1 MDRTERQKLVVK
13 NWILQKC
20 KGTACCATGFG
31 KTRVALIAIK
41 TITNTNPNCK
51 ITIIVPS
58 KVLHDQWL
66 RILNTN
72 DYNKLS
78 INVVISNTAIK
89 KSFYCDFLIIDE
101 VHRINAITSRKVFTL
116 CNPSFILGLTATY
129 ERLDHKEKEVVD
141 YYCPVC
147 DTVSIEECLENNWLS
162 NYKEYKVLLEVD
174 LTEYHRMNKTFMQH
188 FAFFDFDISLA
199 QALLTNIYKQQKFA
213 KERNVTLQEVK
224 ANVYNFF
231 RAVKGRKL
239 FIANHPYKLEIAK
252 QIIEARK
259 DKKIITFNS
268 SIKQCE
274 SYKMGYVV
282 HSGNTKKKNRMTL
295 EEFSKCDKAVIHS
308 AAQLKEGL
316 DVPGLEV
323 AIVTGFNSSK
333 IEKKQMNG
341 RVIRYEPGKQA
352 EIFTLVLKGTVEEK
366 WFQKSTEDMNYIELN
381 EEELKKVLNNEPLI
395 NKSLLKQD
403 KLKTDLLRI

>member
-1 MDRTERQKLVVK
+1 MVVN
-13 NWILQKC
+13 NWIRKNC
-20 KGTACCATGFG
+20 RGTACCATGFG
-31 KTRVALIAIK
+31 KTRVALIAIDK
-41 TITNTNPNCK
+41 VLQLNPNCI
-51 ITIIVPS
+51 ITVIVPT
-58 KVLHDQWL
+58 KVLQDQWL
-66 RILNTN
+66 HILQ
-72 DYNKLS
+72 NKNIKGN

-89 KSFYCDFLIIDE
+89 KPFYCDFLIIDE

-116 CNPSFILGLTATY
+116 CSPSFILGLTATY

-141 YYCPVC
+141 LYCPIC
-147 DTVSIEECLENNWLS
+147 DTVTIEECLENNWLS
-162 NYKEYKVLLEVD
+162 DYKEYKVLLKVD
-174 LTEYHRMNKTFMQH
+174 LSEYNQMNKLFMQT
-188 FAFFDFDISLA
+188 FAFFDYDFNLAMSLVTNYFKQA
-199 QALLTNIYKQQKFA
+199 QFA
-213 KERNVTLQEVK
+213 KSRNIALKDVK
-224 ANVYNFF
+224 ANVYSFI
-231 RAVKGRKL
+231 RAVKYRKM
-239 FIANHPYKLEIAK
+239 FIANHPYKLEVAK
-252 QIIEARK
+252 KIIEARK

-295 EEFSKCDKAVIHS
+295 EEFAKCDKAVIHS

-316 DVPGLEV
+316 DVPGLQV
-323 AIVTGFNSSK
+323 AIITGFNSSQ

-381 EEELKKVLNNEPLI
+381 EDELMEVLE
-395 NKSLLKQD
+395 NKPILNKTSNKQD
-403 KLKTDLLRI
+403 KLKNDLLRI

>member
-1 MDRTERQKLVVK
+1 MDRDKRQLMVVN
-13 NWILQKC
+13 NWIRNNC
-20 KGTACCATGFG
+20 RGTACCATGFG
-31 KTRVALIAIK
+31 KTRVALLAMDK
-41 TITNTNPNCK
+41 VLKLNPNCVVV
-51 ITIIVPS
+51 IVVPA
-58 KVLHDQWL
+58 KVLQDQWL
-66 RILNTN
+66 RILENG
-72 DYNKLS
+72 S
-78 INVVISNTAIK
+78 IKGNISVVISNSAIK
-89 KSFYCDFLIIDE
+89 KPFYCNFLIIDE

-116 CNPSFILGLTATY
+116 CSPSFILGLTATY

-141 YYCPVC
+141 FYCPVC
-147 DTVSIEECLENNWLS
+147 DTVTIEECLENNWLS
-162 NYKEYKVLLEVD
+162 EYKEYKVLLEVD
-174 LTEYHRMNKTFMQH
+174 LSEYKEMNKLFMQT
-188 FAFFDFDISLA
+188 FAFFDYDFNLAMSLVTNYFKQA
-199 QALLTNIYKQQKFA
+199 QFA
-213 KERNVTLQEVK
+213 KSRNVTLQEVK
-224 ANVYNFF
+224 ANVYSFL
-231 RAVKGRKL
+231 RSVKYRKM

-252 QIIEARK
+252 KIIEARK

-295 EEFSKCDKAVIHS
+295 EEFAKCDTAVIHS

-316 DVPGLEV
+316 DVPGLQV
-323 AIVTGFNSSK
+323 AIVTGFNSSQ

-381 EEELKKVLNNEPLI
+381 EEELMEVLENKPLL
-395 NKSLLKQD
+395 NKTSNKQD
-403 KLKTDLLRI
+403 KLKNDLLRI

>member
-1 MDRTERQKLVVK
+1 MDRDTRQLIVVN
-13 NWILQKC
+13 NWIRNNC

-31 KTRVALIAIK
+31 KTRVALLALD
-41 TITNTNPNCK
+41 
-51 ITIIVPS
+51 
-58 KVLHDQWL
+58 KVLKLNPSCVVVIVVPTKVLQDQWL
-66 RILNTN
+66 RILKERKVKGN
-72 DYNKLS
+72 

-89 KSFYCDFLIIDE
+89 KPFYCDFLIIDE

-116 CNPSFILGLTATY
+116 CSPSFILGLTATY

-141 YYCPVC
+141 LYCPVC
-147 DTVSIEECLENNWLS
+147 DTVSIEECVENGWLS
-162 NYKEYKVLLEVD
+162 EYKEYKVLLEVD
-174 LTEYHRMNKTFMQH
+174 LSQYHQLNKTFMSH
-188 FAFFDFDISLA
+188 FAFFDFDFSLA
-199 QALLTNIYKQQKFA
+199 MSLLTNIFKQQQFA
-213 KERNVTLQEVK
+213 KSRNVPLKDVK
-224 ANVYNFF
+224 ANVYNFM
-231 RAVKGRKL
+231 RVVQARKA

-252 QIIEARK
+252 KIIEARK

-274 SYKMGYVV
+274 SYETGYVV

-295 EEFSKCDKAVIHS
+295 EEFAKCDKAIIHS

-323 AIVTGFNSSK
+323 AIVTGFNSSQ

-366 WFQKSTEDMNYIELN
+366 WFQKSTEEMNYIELT
-381 EEELKKVLNNEPLI
+381 EEELMEVLENKPLL
-395 NKSLLKQD
+395 NKTSNKQD
-403 KLKTDLLRI
+403 KLKSDLLRI

>member
-1 MDRTERQKLVVK
+1 MDRDTRQLIVVN
-13 NWILQKC
+13 NWIRNNC

-31 KTRVALIAIK
+31 KTRVALLALD
-41 TITNTNPNCK
+41 
-51 ITIIVPS
+51 
-58 KVLHDQWL
+58 KVLKLNPSCVVVIVVPTKVLQDQWL
-66 RILNTN
+66 RIL
-72 DYNKLS
+72 KERKVEGS

-89 KSFYCDFLIIDE
+89 KPFYCDFLIIDE

-116 CNPSFILGLTATY
+116 CSPSFILGLTATY

-141 YYCPVC
+141 FYCPVC
-147 DTVSIEECLENNWLS
+147 DTVTVEECLENNWLS
-162 NYKEYKVLLEVD
+162 EYKEYKVLLEVD
-174 LTEYHRMNKTFMQH
+174 LSEYKEMNKLFMQT
-188 FAFFDFDISLA
+188 FAFFDYDFNLAMSLVTNYFKQA
-199 QALLTNIYKQQKFA
+199 QFA
-213 KERNVTLQEVK
+213 KSRNVTLQEVK
-224 ANVYNFF
+224 ANVYSFLK
-231 RAVKGRKL
+231 AVKYRKM

-252 QIIEARK
+252 KIIEARK

-295 EEFSKCDKAVIHS
+295 EEFAKCDTAVIHS

-316 DVPGLEV
+316 DVPGLQV
-323 AIVTGFNSSK
+323 AIVTGFNSSQ

-381 EEELKKVLNNEPLI
+381 EEELMEVLENKPLL
-395 NKSLLKQD
+395 NKTSNKQD
-403 KLKTDLLRI
+403 KLKNDLLRI

>member
-1 MDRTERQKLVVK
+1 MDRDKRQLMVVN
-13 NWILQKC
+13 NWIRNNC
-20 KGTACCATGFG
+20 RGTACCATGFG
-31 KTRVALIAIK
+31 KTRVALLAMDK
-41 TITNTNPNCK
+41 VLKLNPNCVVV
-51 ITIIVPS
+51 IVVPT
-58 KVLHDQWL
+58 KVLQDQWL
-66 RILNTN
+66 RILENGN
-72 DYNKLS
+72 IKGNIS
-78 INVVISNTAIK
+78 VVISNSAIK
-89 KSFYCDFLIIDE
+89 KPFYCNFLIIDE

-116 CNPSFILGLTATY
+116 CSPSFILGLTATY

-141 YYCPVC
+141 FYCPVC
-147 DTVSIEECLENNWLS
+147 DTVTIEECLENNWLS
-162 NYKEYKVLLEVD
+162 EYKEYKVLLEVD
-174 LTEYHRMNKTFMQH
+174 LSEYKEMNKLFMQT
-188 FAFFDFDISLA
+188 FAFFDYDFNLAMSLVTNYFKQA
-199 QALLTNIYKQQKFA
+199 QFA
-213 KERNVTLQEVK
+213 KSRNVTLQEVK
-224 ANVYNFF
+224 ANVYSFLK
-231 RAVKGRKL
+231 AVKYRKM

-252 QIIEARK
+252 KIIEARK

-295 EEFSKCDKAVIHS
+295 EEFAKCDTAVIHS

-316 DVPGLEV
+316 DVPGLQV
-323 AIVTGFNSSK
+323 AIVTGFNSSQ

-381 EEELKKVLNNEPLI
+381 EEELMEVLENKPLL
-395 NKSLLKQD
+395 NKTSNKQD
-403 KLKTDLLRI
+403 KLKNDLLRI

>member
-1 MDRTERQKLVVK
+1 MDRDKRQLMVVN
-13 NWILQKC
+13 NWIRNNC

-31 KTRVALIAIK
+31 KTRVALLAMDK
-41 TITNTNPNCK
+41 VLKLNPNCVVV
-51 ITIIVPS
+51 IVVPT
-58 KVLHDQWL
+58 KVLQDQWL
-66 RILNTN
+66 RILEDRNIKGN
-72 DYNKLS
+72 IS
-78 INVVISNTAIK
+78 VVISNTAIK
-89 KSFYCDFLIIDE
+89 KPFYCNFLIIDE

-116 CNPSFILGLTATY
+116 CSPSFILGLTATY

-141 YYCPVC
+141 FYCPVC
-147 DTVSIEECLENNWLS
+147 DTVTIEECLENNWLS
-162 NYKEYKVLLEVD
+162 EYKEYKVLLEVD
-174 LTEYHRMNKTFMQH
+174 LSEYKEMNKLFMQT
-188 FAFFDFDISLA
+188 FAFFDYDFNLAMSLVTNYFKQA
-199 QALLTNIYKQQKFA
+199 QFA
-213 KERNVTLQEVK
+213 KSRNVTLQEVK
-224 ANVYNFF
+224 ANVYSFLK
-231 RAVKGRKL
+231 AVKYRKM

-252 QIIEARK
+252 KIIEARK

-295 EEFSKCDKAVIHS
+295 EEFAKCDTAVIHS

-316 DVPGLEV
+316 DVPGLQV
-323 AIVTGFNSSK
+323 AIVTGFNSSQ

-381 EEELKKVLNNEPLI
+381 EEELMEVLENKPLL
-395 NKSLLKQD
+395 NKTSNKQD
-403 KLKTDLLRI
+403 KLKNDLLRI